1 MIPTSIVEQSMR
13 LLKNSSS
20 SSSTRLRLQWIIMLS
35 ILNISVKEEDIGRV
49 LSLNSHWNESNQWER
64 ETQRERE
71 RESADAIFRERNRRR
86 PRDSRRRLLYIT
98 SLLILD
104 GNASLNGGE
113 LRFFSSSD
121 SSAVVGGRW
130 LTFRR
135 GHCRASGRLGV
146 MTSDEIVR
154 VIVYVNDWEFGTQL
168 GNNCNGV
175 A

>member
-1 MIPTSIVEQSMR
+1 MR
-13 LLKNSSS
+13 
-20 SSSTRLRLQWIIMLS
+20 
-35 ILNISVKEEDIGRV
+35 
-49 LSLNSHWNESNQWER
+49 R
-64 ETQRERE
+64 ERERE

-146 MTSDEIVR
+146 MTSDEVFLTAVECVILSMKSHCFTFECSVALFFVVS
-154 VIVYVNDWEFGTQL
+154 VIV
-168 GNNCNGV
+168 
-175 A
+175 